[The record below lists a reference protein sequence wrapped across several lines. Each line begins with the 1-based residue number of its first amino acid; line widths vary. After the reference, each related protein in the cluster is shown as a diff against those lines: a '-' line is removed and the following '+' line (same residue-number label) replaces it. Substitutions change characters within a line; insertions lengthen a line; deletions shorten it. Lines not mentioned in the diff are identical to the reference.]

1 MNDKMHTT
9 ASITIA
15 TNTGSHVGDT
25 THIHGQEA
33 IGHTS
38 NAFKHANNK
47 LMNEHALMMQIAV
60 YGSMQHHP
68 ANEPSIYAISLAI
81 FATKPIAIMHIAAV
95 ILECIAL

>member
-9 ASITIA
+9 ASTTIA
-15 TNTGSHVGDT
+15 IRTGSHVGDT
-25 THIHGQEA
+25 THIHGQDA

-47 LMNEHALMMQIAV
+47 LMNKHVPMMQTAI

-68 ANEPSIYAISLAI
+68 ANEPSIYATSLAI
-81 FATKPIAIMHIAAV
+81 FATKPIVIMHIAAV